1 MNPVE
6 GNERFRNS
14 LRHLAELDGQPPTT
28 NMGKVVWAWPQ
39 ISAAFERGW
48 RLSDVWSA
56 LRKDGIEMSYRS
68 FGVYVHRI
76 RRRLARKAPVEAR
89 PVPLAQLTPDAPSAA
104 PTEPATPVSRS
115 PVTDPYASAR
125 EQRRLKRESGFE
137 YDPFSVNKHL
147 LE

>member
-76 RRRLARKAPVEAR
+76 RRRLARNAPVEVTSVLRQPA
-89 PVPLAQLTPDAPSAA
+89 PSAPSAA
-104 PTEPATPVSRS
+104 PTERATPVSRS